1 MAKMFYT
8 LEEAASKLGMSES
21 EVQNLAESGQLQE
34 FRDRDRLMFKV
45 DQVDLL
51 AGDDGEDDVQLADTG
66 AGLDPI
72 SLSSSNTGT
81 GSGLSLG
88 DSGANEGTG
97 VSIFDPEDADAADA
111 NAETLVT
118 SGLGGSGFAMDA
130 GASGSGLAQ
139 LAFEPDD
146 TSLGGNLLD
155 GTDAGGSAVGP
166 AAGGTAAGALFES
179 SAAESDFGRGAAAP
193 AMSPMMAMGEPYD
206 GAASGLF
213 GGVALGVFLL
223 TLLSMAV
230 MILGMSGG
238 SAAVLGGIQQ
248 TTLYI
253 VAGGGAAALIIF
265 AVIGWALLRKS

>member
-8 LEEAASKLGMSES
+8 LEEAAAKLGMTEG

-51 AGDDGEDDVQLADTG
+51 AGDDGDEDIQLADTG
-66 AGLDPI
+66 SGLDPI

-81 GSGLSLG
+81 GMSLG
-88 DSGANEGTG
+88 GSNLNEGTG
-97 VSIFDPEDADAADA
+97 VSIFDPEDDDAADA

-118 SGLGGSGFAMDA
+118 AGLGGSGFSMDA

-155 GTDAGGSAVGP
+155 GLDAGDSGAGISA
-166 AAGGTAAGALFES
+166 GTSAGALFET
-179 SAAESDFGRGAAAP
+179 SAGEPDFGRAAVAP
-193 AMSPMMAMGEPYD
+193 AMMPMMMGEPYD

-213 GGVALGVFLL
+213 GGVALGVFALML
-223 TLLSMAV
+223 ISLGV

-238 SAAVLGGIQQ
+238 SAGILSGISQN
-248 TTLYI
+248 TLYM
-253 VAGGGAAALIIF
+253 VAGGGALALIAF
-265 AVIGWALLRKS
+265 AAVGWAVLRKS

>member
-8 LEEAASKLGMSES
+8 LEEAASKLGMTEG
-21 EVQNLAESGQLQE
+21 EVKNLAESGQLQE
-34 FRDRDRLMFKV
+34 FRDRERLMFKV

-51 AGDDGEDDVQLADTG
+51 AGDEGDEDIQLADTG
-66 AGLDPI
+66 NGLDPI

-81 GSGLSLG
+81 GLSMG
-88 DSGANEGTG
+88 DSNPNEGTG

-118 SGLGGSGFAMDA
+118 AGLGGSGFAMDA

-155 GTDAGGSAVGP
+155 GLDSGDSGAGV
-166 AAGGTAAGALFES
+166 AAGTAAGALFETS
-179 SAAESDFGRGAAAP
+179 GGEPDFGRAAAP
-193 AMSPMMAMGEPYD
+193 AMMPMMMGEPYD

-213 GGVALGVFLL
+213 GGVALGVFVMMLV
-223 TLLSMAV
+223 SMGV

-238 SAAVLGGIQQ
+238 SAGVLGGIQQ
-248 TTLYI
+248 NTLYM
-253 VAGGGAAALIIF
+253 VAGGGALALVVF
-265 AVIGWALLRKS
+265 AGIGWAVLRKS

>member
-8 LEEAASKLGMSES
+8 LEEAASKLGMTED
-21 EVQNLAESGQLQE
+21 EVKNLAESGQLQE

-51 AGDDGEDDVQLADTG
+51 AGDEIDEDIQLADTG
-66 AGLDPI
+66 SGLDPI
-72 SLSSSNTGT
+72 GLSSSNTGT
-81 GSGLSLG
+81 GISLG
-88 DSGANEGTG
+88 DSNPNEGTG
-97 VSIFDPEDADAADA
+97 VSIFDPDDADAADA

-118 SGLGGSGFAMDA
+118 AGLGGSGFAMDA

-155 GTDAGGSAVGP
+155 GLDSGDSGAGV
-166 AAGGTAAGALFES
+166 AAGTSAGALFETS
-179 SAAESDFGRGAAAP
+179 GGEPDFGRAAAAP
-193 AMSPMMAMGEPYD
+193 AMMPMMMGEPYD

-213 GGVALGVFLL
+213 GGVALGVFVMMLV
-223 TLLSMAV
+223 SMGV

-238 SAAVLGGIQQ
+238 SAGVLGGIQQ
-248 TTLYI
+248 NTLYM
-253 VAGGGAAALIIF
+253 VAGGGALALVIF
-265 AVIGWALLRKS
+265 AVVGWVALRKS